1 MVEIMESRFQSISF
15 FQYETALNT
24 CDPQT
29 LLRIGTLYPEMSVHE
44 KSVDFYIELLRKDQ
58 VRGGEQDVREVFV
71 SSCPRRTMTFGL
83 LII

>member
-1 MVEIMESRFQSISF
+1 
-15 FQYETALNT
+15 LGT

-58 VRGGEQDVREVFV
+58 VNKSGND
-71 SSCPRRTMTFGL
+71 
-83 LII
+83 